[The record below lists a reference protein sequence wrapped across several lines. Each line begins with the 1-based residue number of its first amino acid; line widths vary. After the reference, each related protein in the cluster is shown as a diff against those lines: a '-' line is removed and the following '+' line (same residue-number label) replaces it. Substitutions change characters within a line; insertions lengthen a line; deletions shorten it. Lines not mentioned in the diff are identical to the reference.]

1 MNSRVKGIICIISA
15 AFCFALMGLF
25 VRLSGDVPSMQK
37 SFFRNFVALLV
48 VSIIFIKNHEK
59 ISVKKEDWK
68 FLFARAGFGT
78 IGLICN
84 FYAIDHLVLSDASML
99 NKLSPF
105 FAIIFSYI
113 ILKERCTIVQAIAV
127 VAAFIGAL
135 LIIKPTGNIANVPA
149 LIGALGG
156 LGAGIAY
163 TMVRILGKR
172 GVKGNVIVLF
182 FSAFSCLVCL
192 PFMLADFRPMTF
204 YQTIM
209 LILAGVSATGGQ
221 FSITRAYMYAPAKE
235 ISVYDYSQIIFS
247 ALLGFIVLGELPD
260 MLSVLGYIIICSMAV
275 WMYIYNKKKEY
286 KQQSG
291 KISKAQ

>member
-1 MNSRVKGIICIISA
+1 MNSRTKGIACIISA

-25 VRLSGDVPSMQK
+25 VRLSGDIPSMQK

-48 VSIIFIKNHEK
+48 VAFIFLKNHEK
-59 ISVKKEDWK
+59 IAVKREDWK
-68 FLFARAGFGT
+68 FLIARAGFGT
-78 IGLICN
+78 VGLICN

-113 ILKERCTIVQAIAV
+113 ILKERCSIVQAIAV
-127 VAAFIGAL
+127 VTAFIGAL

-149 LIGALGG
+149 LVGALGG
-156 LGAGIAY
+156 LGAGMAY

-192 PFMLADFRPMTF
+192 PFMLLEFKPMTF
-204 YQTIM
+204 YQTMM

-247 ALLGFIVLGELPD
+247 ALLGFVFLGQLPD
-260 MLSVLGYIIICSMAV
+260 ILSVLGYTIICSMAI
-275 WMYIYNKKKEY
+275 WMYIYNR
-286 KQQSG
+286 G
-291 KISKAQ
+291 PKAQ

>member
-1 MNSRVKGIICIISA
+1 MNSRTKGIVCIISA

-48 VSIIFIKNHEK
+48 VAFIFVKNHEK
-59 ISVKKEDWK
+59 IAVKKADWK
-68 FLFARAGFGT
+68 FLIARAGFGT
-78 IGLICN
+78 VGLICN

-113 ILKERCTIVQAIAV
+113 ILKEKCTVVQAVAV
-127 VAAFIGAL
+127 VTAFIGAL
-135 LIIKPTGNIANVPA
+135 LIIKPTGDIANVPA
-149 LIGALGG
+149 LVGAMGG

-172 GVKGNVIVLF
+172 GVKGNVVVLF

-192 PFMLADFRPMTF
+192 PFMLADFKPMTF

-209 LILAGVSATGGQ
+209 LVLAGVSATGGQ

-247 ALLGFIVLGELPD
+247 ALFGFAVLGELPD
-260 MLSVLGYIIICSMAV
+260 MLSVLGYVIICSMAV
-275 WMYIYNKKKEY
+275 WMYIYNRSRDQNKK
-286 KQQSG
+286 Q
-291 KISKAQ
+291 

>member
-1 MNSRVKGIICIISA
+1 MNSRTKGIVCIISA

-48 VSIIFIKNHEK
+48 VAFIFIKNHEK
-59 ISVKKEDWK
+59 ITVKKEDWK
-68 FLFARAGFGT
+68 FLIARAGFGT
-78 IGLICN
+78 VGLICN

-113 ILKERCTIVQAIAV
+113 ILKEKCTIVQAVAV

-135 LIIKPTGNIANVPA
+135 LIIKPTGDIANAPA
-149 LIGALGG
+149 LIGAMGG

-172 GVKGNVIVLF
+172 GVKGNVVVLF

-192 PFMLADFRPMTF
+192 PFMLADFKPMTF
-204 YQTIM
+204 YQTLM
-209 LILAGVSATGGQ
+209 LVLAGVSATGGQ

-260 MLSVLGYIIICSMAV
+260 LFSVLGYIIICSMAV
-275 WMYIYNKKKEY
+275 WMYVYNR
-286 KQQSG
+286 
-291 KISKAQ
+291 SKDKNEN

>member
-1 MNSRVKGIICIISA
+1 MNSRTKGIICIISA

-48 VSIIFIKNHEK
+48 VSFIFIKNHESM
-59 ISVKKEDWK
+59 SVKKEDWK

-78 IGLICN
+78 VGLICN

-113 ILKERCTIVQAIAV
+113 ILKEKCTIVQVVAV

-135 LIIKPTGNIANVPA
+135 FIIKPTGNIANVPA
-149 LIGALGG
+149 FIGAIGG

-182 FSAFSCLVCL
+182 FSAFSCIVCL
-192 PFMLADFRPMTF
+192 PFMLVDFRPMTF
-204 YQTIM
+204 YQTMM

-247 ALLGFIVLGELPD
+247 ALLGFVVLGELPD
-260 MLSVLGYIIICSMAV
+260 ILSVFGYVVICSMAV
-275 WMYIYNKKKEY
+275 WMYIYNREKDR
-286 KQQSG
+286 KQHG
-291 KISKAQ
+291 EKTV